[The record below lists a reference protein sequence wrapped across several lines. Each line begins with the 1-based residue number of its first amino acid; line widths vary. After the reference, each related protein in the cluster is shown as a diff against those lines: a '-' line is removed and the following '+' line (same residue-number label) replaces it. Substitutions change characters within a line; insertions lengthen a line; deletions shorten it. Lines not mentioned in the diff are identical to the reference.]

1 MIRCGLLIREL
12 ESLAPRLRFEGRSG
26 SVAVRILRGVCDCD
40 AIDLLLLD
48 SALTAD
54 HLVVFARL
62 LIVWAMCRWLHTPAF
77 ATVSPEEISGSSPA
91 EVQNFG
97 KMTIIWGDLL
107 VRVSLVWL
115 CLYYVKFEN
124 CVSRGDY

>member
-1 MIRCGLLIREL
+1 MRTL
-12 ESLAPRLRFEGRSG
+12 EFAYTVVSIPGA
-26 SVAVRILRGVCDCD
+26 IWVCSCHVFFGGP

-54 HLVVFARL
+54 HLVVFGRS
-62 LIVWAMCRWLHTPAF
+62 LIVCTMRRWLHTPAF

-97 KMTIIWGDLL
+97 KTASHLCGSACVL
-107 VRVSLVWL
+107 V
-115 CLYYVKFEN
+115 
-124 CVSRGDY
+124 